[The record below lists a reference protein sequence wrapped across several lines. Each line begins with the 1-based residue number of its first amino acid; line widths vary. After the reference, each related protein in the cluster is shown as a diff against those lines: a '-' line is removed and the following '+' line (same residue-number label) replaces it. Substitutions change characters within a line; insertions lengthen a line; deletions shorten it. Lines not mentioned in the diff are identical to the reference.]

1 MRTEKLNGLEIKLV
15 RSVPVDEFQALYQ
28 DAGWWQDDYKI
39 TDDFLRRIP
48 EKSTLFA
55 GAFWGK
61 KLIGMGRALS
71 DLCSDA
77 YIQDV
82 AVLSAYQKRGIGTLI
97 VTFLIRELK
106 KRGVDWIGLIGE
118 PGTRA
123 FYENLGFRQMK
134 DYIPFKLD
142 HRDI

>member
-1 MRTEKLNGLEIKLV
+1 MSAQKLNGLEIKLV
-15 RSVPVDEFQALYQ
+15 RTVPVDEFQALYR
-28 DAGWWQDDYKI
+28 DAGWWQDGYEL
-39 TDDFLRRIP
+39 TDAFLRRIP
-48 EKSTLFA
+48 EQSALFA
-55 GAFWGK
+55 GAFFKK

-82 AVLSAYQKRGIGTLI
+82 VVLSDYRKLGIGSMI
-97 VTFLIRELK
+97 VTFLIEELK
-106 KRGVDWIGLIGE
+106 KKGVDWIGLIGE

-134 DYIPFKLD
+134 DHIPFKFK
-142 HRDI
+142 IQ

>member
-1 MRTEKLNGLEIKLV
+1 MRRKTLNGLEIKLV
-15 RSVPVDEFQALYQ
+15 RTVPVDQLQALYQ

-48 EKSTLFA
+48 ENSALFA
-55 GAFWGK
+55 GAFLEK

-82 AVLSAYQKRGIGTLI
+82 VVLSAHQKRGIGALI
-97 VTFLIRELK
+97 VTFLIQELK

-123 FYENLGFRQMK
+123 FYENLGFRQMT
-134 DYIPFKLD
+134 DYIPFKLE
-142 HRDI
+142 

>member
-15 RSVPVDEFQALYQ
+15 RTVPVDQFQALYQ

-39 TDDFLRRIP
+39 TDTFLRRIP
-48 EKSTLFA
+48 EKSALFA
-55 GAFWGK
+55 GAFLEK

-82 AVLSAYQKRGIGTLI
+82 VVLSAYQKRGIGSLI
-97 VTFLIRELK
+97 VNFLIEELK

-118 PGTRA
+118 PGTRV

-134 DYIPFKLD
+134 NYIPFKLE
-142 HRDI
+142 

>member
-1 MRTEKLNGLEIKLV
+1 V
-15 RSVPVDEFQALYQ
+15 ALYQ

-39 TDDFLRRIP
+39 TDDFLRLIP
-48 EKSTLFA
+48 ERSALFA
-55 GAFWGK
+55 GAFLKK

-82 AVLSAYQKRGIGTLI
+82 VVLSDYQKCGVGSMI
-97 VTFLIRELK
+97 VRFLIDELK
-106 KRGVDWIGLIGE
+106 KKGVDWIGLIGE
-118 PGTRA
+118 PGTGS

-134 DYIPFKLD
+134 DYIPFKLE
-142 HRDI
+142 

>member
-1 MRTEKLNGLEIKLV
+1 MSKEKLNGLEIKLV
-15 RSVPVDEFQALYQ
+15 RTVPVDELQALYQ
-28 DAGWWQDDYKI
+28 DAGWWQDNYKI

-48 EKSTLFA
+48 EESALFA
-55 GAFWGK
+55 CAFWEK

-82 AVLSAYQKRGIGTLI
+82 VVLSAYQKRGIGTLI
-97 VTFLIRELK
+97 VSFLIQELK
-106 KRGVDWIGLIGE
+106 ERGVDWIGLIGE

-134 DYIPFKLD
+134 DHIPFKLE
-142 HRDI
+142 

>member
-1 MRTEKLNGLEIKLV
+1 MRRKTLNGLKIKLV
-15 RSVPVDEFQALYQ
+15 RTVPVDQLQALYQ

-48 EKSTLFA
+48 ENSALFA
-55 GAFWGK
+55 GAFLEK

-82 AVLSAYQKRGIGTLI
+82 VVLSAHQKCGIGALI
-97 VTFLIRELK
+97 VTFLIKELK

-123 FYENLGFRQMK
+123 FYENLGFRQMT
-134 DYIPFKLD
+134 DYIPFKLE
-142 HRDI
+142 

>member
-1 MRTEKLNGLEIKLV
+1 MRTEKLNRLEIKLV
-15 RSVPVDEFQALYQ
+15 RTVPVDELQALYQ
-28 DAGWWQDDYKI
+28 DAGWWQDNYKI

-48 EKSTLFA
+48 EESALFA

-82 AVLSAYQKRGIGTLI
+82 VVLSAYQKRGIGSLI
-97 VTFLIRELK
+97 VTFLIQELK
-106 KRGVDWIGLIGE
+106 KKGVDWIGLIGE
-118 PGTRA
+118 PGTRG

-134 DYIPFKLD
+134 DYIPFKLE
-142 HRDI
+142 

>member
-1 MRTEKLNGLEIKLV
+1 MRIETLNGLEIKLV
-15 RSVPVDEFQALYQ
+15 RTVPVDEFQALYQ
-28 DAGWWQDDYKI
+28 DAGWWKDDYKI
-39 TDDFLRRIP
+39 SDAFLHRIP
-48 EKSTLFA
+48 EESALFA
-55 GAFWGK
+55 GAFLEK

-82 AVLSAYQKRGIGTLI
+82 VVLSDYQKLGIGSMI
-97 VTFLIRELK
+97 VTFLIQELK

-134 DYIPFKLD
+134 DYIPFKLE
-142 HRDI
+142 

>member
-15 RSVPVDEFQALYQ
+15 RTVPVEEFQALYQ
-28 DAGWWQDDYKI
+28 DAGWWQNDYKKS
-39 TDDFLRRIP
+39 DVFLRRIP
-48 EKSTLFA
+48 EKSALFA
-55 GAFWGK
+55 GAFLEK

-82 AVLSAYQKRGIGTLI
+82 IVLSAHQKRGIGTLI
-97 VTFLIRELK
+97 VTFLIQELK

-118 PGTRA
+118 PGTRS

-134 DYIPFKLD
+134 DYIPFKLE
-142 HRDI
+142 

>member
-1 MRTEKLNGLEIKLV
+1 MRSEKLNGLEIKLV
-15 RSVPVDEFQALYQ
+15 RTVPVDEFQALYQ

-39 TDDFLRRIP
+39 SDAFLRRIP
-48 EKSTLFA
+48 EDSALFA
-55 GAFWGK
+55 GAFWEK

-82 AVLSAYQKRGIGTLI
+82 VVLSDYQKCGVGSMI
-97 VTFLIRELK
+97 VRFLIDELK
-106 KRGVDWIGLIGE
+106 KKGVDWIGLIGE
-118 PGTRA
+118 PGTGS

-134 DYIPFKLD
+134 DYIPFKLE
-142 HRDI
+142 

>member
-1 MRTEKLNGLEIKLV
+1 MSRQTLDGLEIRLV
-15 RSVPVDEFQALYQ
+15 DAVPVDELVALYQ

-39 TDDFLRRIP
+39 TDDFLRLIP
-48 EKSTLFA
+48 ERSALFA
-55 GAFWGK
+55 GAFLKK

-82 AVLSAYQKRGIGTLI
+82 VVLSDYQKCGVGSMI
-97 VTFLIRELK
+97 VRFLIDELK
-106 KRGVDWIGLIGE
+106 KKGVDWIGLIGE
-118 PGTRA
+118 PGTGS

-134 DYIPFKLD
+134 DYIPFKLE
-142 HRDI
+142 

>member
-1 MRTEKLNGLEIKLV
+1 MKTEALNGLEIKLV
-15 RSVPVDEFQALYQ
+15 RTVPVDEFQALYQ

-39 TDDFLRRIP
+39 SDAFLLQIP
-48 EKSTLFA
+48 EKSALFA
-55 GAFWGK
+55 GAFWEK

-82 AVLSAYQKRGIGTLI
+82 AVLSAYQKLGIGTLI
-97 VTFLIRELK
+97 VSFLIQELK

-118 PGTRA
+118 PGTFS
-123 FYENLGFRQMK
+123 FYEKLGFRQMK
-134 DYIPFKLD
+134 DHIPFKLE
-142 HRDI
+142 

>member
-1 MRTEKLNGLEIKLV
+1 MSTKTLNGLEIKLV
-15 RSVPVDEFQALYQ
+15 RTVPVDQLQALYQ

-48 EKSTLFA
+48 ENSALFA
-55 GAFWGK
+55 GAFLEK

-82 AVLSAYQKRGIGTLI
+82 VVLSAHQKRGIGALI
-97 VTFLIRELK
+97 VTFLIKELK

-123 FYENLGFRQMK
+123 FYENLGFRQMT
-134 DYIPFKLD
+134 DYIPFKLE
-142 HRDI
+142 

>member
-1 MRTEKLNGLEIKLV
+1 MRTKKLNGLEIKLV
-15 RSVPVDEFQALYQ
+15 RTVPVDEFQALYQ
-28 DAGWWQDDYKI
+28 DAGWWHDDYKI

-48 EKSTLFA
+48 EKSALFA
-55 GAFWGK
+55 GAFLEK
-61 KLIGMGRALS
+61 ELIGMGRALS

-97 VTFLIRELK
+97 VTFLIQQLK

-134 DYIPFKLD
+134 DYIPFKLE
-142 HRDI
+142 

>member
-1 MRTEKLNGLEIKLV
+1 MRSEKLNGLEIKLV
-15 RSVPVDEFQALYQ
+15 RTVPVDEFQALYQ

-39 TDDFLRRIP
+39 SDAFLRRIP
-48 EKSTLFA
+48 EDSALFA
-55 GAFWGK
+55 GAFWEK

-82 AVLSAYQKRGIGTLI
+82 VVLSAYQKLGIGSMI
-97 VTFLIRELK
+97 VTFLIQELK

-118 PGTRA
+118 PGTRG

-134 DYIPFKLD
+134 DYIPFKLE
-142 HRDI
+142 

>member
-1 MRTEKLNGLEIKLV
+1 MSAHMLSGLEIKLV
-15 RSVPVDEFQALYQ
+15 RTVPVDEFQALYR
-28 DAGWWQDDYKI
+28 DAGWWQDDYET
-39 TDDFLRRIP
+39 TDAFLHRIP
-48 EKSTLFA
+48 EQSALFA
-55 GAFWGK
+55 GAFLEK

-82 AVLSAYQKRGIGTLI
+82 AVLSKYQKLGIGSMI
-97 VTFLIRELK
+97 VKFLIEELK

-118 PGTRA
+118 PGTVT

-134 DYIPFKLD
+134 DYIPFKLK
-142 HRDI
+142 